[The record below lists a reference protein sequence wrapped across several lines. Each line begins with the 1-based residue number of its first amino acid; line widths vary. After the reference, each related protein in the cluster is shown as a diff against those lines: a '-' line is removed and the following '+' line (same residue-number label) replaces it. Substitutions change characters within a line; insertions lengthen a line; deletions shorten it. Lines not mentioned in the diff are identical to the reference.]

1 MKETYNVISHVDMGE
16 LYETRA
22 EIMGLISIMGRP
34 ISVIFV
40 RFNYNCLGEG
50 VEIVVDE
57 YEYNKKNCII
67 DLGEYGGSGG
77 A

>member
-1 MKETYNVISHVDMGE
+1 MISHVDMGE

-50 VEIVVDE
+50 VEVVVDE
-57 YEYNKKNCII
+57 Y
-67 DLGEYGGSGG
+67 
-77 A
+77 